1 MNEQRRRQN
10 NGRDYDSSSI
20 VFLFVIPTNPV
31 NIPFQLMNKDAAKI
45 MVGILTALQYYL
57 QYVEQHII
65 YFQRMKCH
73 DARAMVGVSY
83 YFCCVIPTDQI
94 NSVFHFGR
102 DLDVLELMQ

>member
-1 MNEQRRRQN
+1 
-10 NGRDYDSSSI
+10 
-20 VFLFVIPTNPV
+20 
-31 NIPFQLMNKDAAKI
+31 MNKDAAKI

-73 DARAMVGVSY
+73 DAARAMVGVSY

-102 DLDVLELMQ
+102 DFGVLELTQ

>member
-1 MNEQRRRQN
+1 MNSDAVKTMVGIMTVLQL
-10 NGRDYDSSSI
+10 I
-20 VFLFVIPTNPV
+20 LFVIPTNPV

-65 YFQRMKCH
+65 YFQRIKCH

-94 NSVFHFGR
+94 NSVFHFGS
-102 DLDVLELMQ
+102 DFGVLELTQ